1 MKKFFWWMVKRFL
14 FLANR
19 DNTLLTYTFVKD
31 DKTEYHVIAE
41 RFYPDRHSFGVI
53 EETYNNQ
60 E

>member
-1 MKKFFWWMVKRFL
+1 MVKRFL
-14 FLANR
+14 FLADR